1 MKRAQYVIKRL
12 PFLLLV
18 LKACWLT
25 ASAFG
30 VYVYE
35 YWFVSELQAHSI
47 AFCAVLAYYAYIGRH
62 CAYLWVCIF
71 ALLGLNAL
79 NIAYYFVSFEYLTYY
94 SAVLVASGL
103 LFTLIHAIRKN
114 RKTNYVFRE

>member
-1 MKRAQYVIKRL
+1 MALQTSTGYVRFAISTALRSA
-12 PFLLLV
+12 P
-18 LKACWLT
+18 CWLT
-25 ASAFG
+25 
-30 VYVYE
+30 
-35 YWFVSELQAHSI
+35 
-47 AFCAVLAYYAYIGRH
+47 YAYIGRH

>member
-1 MKRAQYVIKRL
+1 MKNQNDIGIVNINLKRGNN
-12 PFLLLV
+12 
-18 LKACWLT
+18 KAYTLSFFNVDALGIET
-25 ASAFG
+25 PKDLM
-30 VYVYE
+30 VYTSSPE
-35 YWFVSELQAHSI
+35 G
-47 AFCAVLAYYAYIGRH
+47 VLAYYAYIGRH